1 MKARIYRLLNIKTSE
16 STYIF
21 DLLRI
26 QLFIGIANSF
36 INIAA
41 FTYFIYHYS
50 VDGLP
55 YVYLAIAGGLLLIN
69 IGYEKLEHRLSPLQL
84 LKIIVSGSAAIV
96 ALFWFGF
103 LVWNLNAMIFLL
115 AVWSMLFYMV
125 TGYAYW
131 GLVSL
136 LFNIRESKRV
146 FSIVGAGDIPA
157 KLIGYLCAPV
167 LIHFI
172 GINNL
177 LILSFIALGIS
188 WYFTNKLIKKK
199 RFNELRAQPHHD
211 HIHHHSK
218 GLSDFLKNNF
228 FINNRLIFAISI
240 LAILS
245 YNVFN
250 FIDFTFISQIK
261 LKYKNISQ
269 LAAFVA
275 VFFAVGRFVALV
287 LKLIFTSRL
296 IERLGVIICLL
307 ITPIILFVLSIAFL
321 AFNDRSH
328 YSLYFFGIMA
338 LITEVLRSTIQE
350 PSFFILF
357 QPLNEQGRLK
367 GHIIAKGYMLPPSL
381 IIVGLSLI
389 ILKDVHVTLSIS
401 FTIKI
406 LLANLA
412 LWAIVVYFIKKEY
425 LQTLHKSI
433 ARGTFTAEE
442 MTVFDQKAI
451 DLLLEKLKNKN
462 KSDNIY
468 SLKLLEK
475 AGYEHLDELLLEQLA
490 NNSEKVRKFA
500 LERLQYRG
508 KLNSNN
514 LKGLLQIETDPEIR
528 EKIVSALCKLDSDY
542 LHHLSERL
550 SEQELSIRKIII
562 IHLVEQTEFEYL
574 YIAGR
579 EINSLIKS
587 GDPVERELALEIIS
601 ELKNIKFSTAIEQ
614 LINDAEPSVK
624 RTAIIAACKLR
635 TRNLL
640 PYLLDLLDTNKKYIV
655 LQGLMQYGDS
665 LFEDLDILTDEQIQK
680 NKLNLIKIAEK
691 AKGLQSTRFLLRC
704 LNDNAYTEKI
714 IHALWLKG
722 YQAEMVET
730 LHKLREILEIYLANG
745 VDKINLQPSINSE
758 FSMQL
763 IKQSLFSEIRND
775 LITALKICAIVYH
788 KKEINRVLEIFEN
801 NNQNKIFNAMEMMEM
816 VLPKPVSRQVNVL
829 LDYLLD
835 PVVFKRK
842 LAMMPANNFYN
853 LVIQSNNEKFNQWT
867 KSVCLYTSFKNGD
880 FQFLQNLSSKT
891 GVAESTIF
899 SETKNYV
906 LKAIQSPAYADH

>member
-1 MKARIYRLLNIKTSE
+1 MKARLHRLLNIKTSE

-36 INIAA
+36 MNIAA
-41 FTYFIYHYS
+41 FTYFIYNFS

-55 YVYLAIAGGLLLIN
+55 YLYLAIAGGLLIIN

-84 LKIIVSGSAAIV
+84 LKIIVGGSAAIV
-96 ALFWFGF
+96 ALFWSGF
-103 LVWNLNAMIFLL
+103 LMWNLNAMIFLL

-157 KLIGYLCAPV
+157 KLIGYLSAPL

-177 LILSFIALGIS
+177 LIFSLVALGIS
-188 WYFTNKLIKKK
+188 WYFTNRLIKKK
-199 RFNELRAQPHHD
+199 RFNELKVHHQE

-218 GLSDFLKNNF
+218 GLIDILKNNF
-228 FINNRLIFAISI
+228 FIKNRLILAISI

-261 LKYKNISQ
+261 LRYKTISE

-275 VFFAVGRFVALV
+275 VFFAVGRLVALI

-296 IERLGVIICLL
+296 IERLGIITCLL
-307 ITPIILFVLSIAFL
+307 ITPTILFVLSIAFL
-321 AFNDRSH
+321 GFNDRSH

-389 ILKDVHVTLSIS
+389 VMKDVHVTLSIS

-406 LLANLA
+406 LLANLC
-412 LWAIVVYFIKKEY
+412 LWAIAVFFVKKEY
-425 LQTLHKSI
+425 LRTLHKSI

-442 MTVFDQKAI
+442 LTVFDQKAI
-451 DLLLEKLKNKN
+451 ELLLQKLQSKNQ
-462 KSDNIY
+462 SDNIY

-475 AGYEHLDELLLEQLA
+475 AGYEKLDTLLLEHLE
-490 NNSEKVRKFA
+490 NTSDKVRRFA
-500 LERLQYRG
+500 LERLQHRG
-508 KLNSNN
+508 N
-514 LKGLLQIETDPEIR
+514 LDSQHLKELLEKETDAEIR
-528 EKIVSALCKLDSDY
+528 EKIISALCKSDPDF
-542 LHHLSERL
+542 LHWLSGHIP
-550 SEQELSIRKIII
+550 EQDRGIRKTVI

-579 EINSLIKS
+579 EINNLIKS
-587 GDPVERELALEIIS
+587 TIPAERELALEIIS
-601 ELKNIKFSTAIEQ
+601 ELKNIKFSVAIEQ
-614 LINDAEPSVK
+614 LINDAELSVQ

-640 PYLLDLLDTNKKYIV
+640 PYLLDLLGSNKKYIV
-655 LQGLMQYGDS
+655 LQGLILYGDD
-665 LFEDLDILTDEQIQK
+665 LFRDLDVLTEEQVQK
-680 NKLNLIKIAEK
+680 NKLSLIRIAEK
-691 AKGLQSTRFLLRC
+691 AKGILSTRFLLSC
-704 LNDNAYTEKI
+704 LDDSLYAEKV
-714 IHALWLKG
+714 IHALWMKG
-722 YQAEMVET
+722 YQAEMVEIIYQ
-730 LHKLREILEIYLANG
+730 LRQILKLSLNNG
-745 VDKINLQPSINSE
+745 SEKINLYPSIANE
-758 FSMQL
+758 YSMQL
-763 IKQSLFSEIRND
+763 IKQSLYSEIRND
-775 LITALKICAIVYH
+775 LITALKICSIIYNRN
-788 KKEINRVLEIFEN
+788 EINRVLELFEN
-801 NNQNKIFNAMEMMEM
+801 HNQHKIFNAMEMMEM
-816 VLPKPVSRQVNVL
+816 VLPKQVSRQINIL
-829 LDYLLD
+829 LDYMID
-835 PVVFKRK
+835 PVIFKGK
-842 LAMMPANNFYN
+842 LAVMPATEFYD
-853 LVIQSNNEKFNQWT
+853 LVISANAEKFNQWT
-867 KSVCLYTSFKNGD
+867 KSICLYASYKSGEFG
-880 FQFLQNLSSKT
+880 FLQKLPAKNDVS
-891 GVAESTIF
+891 ESAIF

-906 LKAIQSPAYADH
+906 LKAIQSPAYADY